1 MIPTR
6 KSLSNGFSP
15 GGPSFAKDGG
25 AFVPGIPQEPLAT
38 LPQTELQKSA
48 SVESGGSTNR
58 YESYWRVDQRDASKA
73 LDGQKHDGKD
83 GLPVNTP
90 EAPKEVPPETPKE
103 VPPETPTAETPR
115 TNQGGNTGGLPDEVE
130 ATERDTPDATRGDGN
145 GEDSDDSIPLGYSPS
160 SRPETRKS
168 ATKFDKYYHKC
179 LGLKHVVVN
188 DGLYS
193 CDNMSPYSILY
204 WCLVEVTPIL

>member
-1 MIPTR
+1 MLMIPTR

-73 LDGQKHDGKD
+73 LDGQKHDGRD

-90 EAPKEVPPETPKE
+90 EAPKEVPPETP
-103 VPPETPTAETPR
+103 TAETPR
-115 TNQGGNTGGLPDEVE
+115 TNQDEVE
-130 ATERDTPDATRGDGN
+130 ATERDTPDATRGDGMVKILMTQFHWATHPLPVQKPAKVLP
-145 GEDSDDSIPLGYSPS
+145 SLTSITTS
-160 SRPETRKS
+160 
-168 ATKFDKYYHKC
+168 
-179 LGLKHVVVN
+179 V
-188 DGLYS
+188 
-193 CDNMSPYSILY
+193 
-204 WCLVEVTPIL
+204 

>member
-115 TNQGGNTGGLPDEVE
+115 TNQGGNTG
-130 ATERDTPDATRGDGN
+130 
-145 GEDSDDSIPLGYSPS
+145 
-160 SRPETRKS
+160 KS